1 MTGNDCVAWY
11 KGTQFSSLFFFL
23 VVPYSM
29 WDLSSST
36 RLKLAS
42 PALRARNLN
51 HWTSKEVPL
60 VV

>member
-1 MTGNDCVAWY
+1 MIVSRGIKAHNFLV
-11 KGTQFSSLFFFL
+11 FFFFL

-29 WDLSSST
+29 WDLSSSIM
-36 RLKLAS
+36 LKLAS
-42 PALRARNLN
+42 PALRARNN